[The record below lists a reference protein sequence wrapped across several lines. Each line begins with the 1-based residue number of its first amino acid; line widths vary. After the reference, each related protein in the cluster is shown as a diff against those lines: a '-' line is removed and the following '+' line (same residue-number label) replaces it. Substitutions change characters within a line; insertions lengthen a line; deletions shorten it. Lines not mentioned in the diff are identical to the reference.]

1 MAPGQKYFG
10 VESGKTSN
18 VSIGASFTGHFKA
31 EIMDNITMNNKFNF
45 YVNYLEKM
53 QNIDF
58 DWNARFNLKVNERIS
73 SNLVFHIQ
81 YDDDLV
87 NKLQIRELLGLG
99 LSIDL

>member
-1 MAPGQKYFG
+1 
-10 VESGKTSN
+10 
-18 VSIGASFTGHFKA
+18 
-31 EIMDNITMNNKFNF
+31 
-45 YVNYLEKM
+45 M

-58 DWNARFNLKVNERIS
+58 DWNAQFNLKVNERIS

>member
-1 MAPGQKYFG
+1 
-10 VESGKTSN
+10 
-18 VSIGASFTGHFKA
+18 
-31 EIMDNITMNNKFNF
+31 MNNKFNF